1 MIQPRELV
9 QNTWQSLIP
18 HYLPAP
24 QQFDLWLRRHDY
36 TTVLHAI
43 TQTAKKA
50 IKLNGTMTAEH
61 MVRFCSKVMNTTAA
75 RQQLSGGGPAIRPE
89 VTI

>member
-9 QNTWQSLIP
+9 QKTWQSLLP
-18 HYLPAP
+18 QYLPAP
-24 QQFDLWLRRHDY
+24 QQFDLWLSRHDY

-50 IKLNGTMTAEH
+50 IRLNGTMTADH
-61 MVRFCSKVMNTTAA
+61 MVRFCSKVMNTKAD
-75 RQQLSGGGPAIRPE
+75 REQLTGASPSAIR
-89 VTI
+89 

>member
-1 MIQPRELV
+1 MMQPRELV
-9 QNTWQSLIP
+9 QKTWGSLIP

-24 QQFDLWLRRHDY
+24 KQFDLWLGRHDY

-50 IKLNGTMTAEH
+50 IKLNGTMTPEH
-61 MVRFCSKVMNTTAA
+61 MVRFASKVMNTTAA
-75 RQQLSGGGPAIRPE
+75 RQQLAGADPVTRPE
-89 VTI
+89 VMI